1 MNEIKL
7 LRMNIMGGMHSY
19 VLALGDEEIMDEWF
33 ACGLPESV
41 TEEMLSDYAEDDNI
55 WESVCSE
62 FGYIIQ
68 EFENANV
75 CRRQKYRLSFSRPGP
90 AKNLKKCLTNK

>member
-1 MNEIKL
+1 MDEIKL

-19 VLALGDEEIMDEWF
+19 VLALGDEEIMAEWF

-41 TEEMLSDYAEDDNI
+41 TEEMLSDYAEYDNI
-55 WESVCSE
+55 WENVCGVFE
-62 FGYIIQ
+62 YIVR

-75 CRRQKYRLSFSRPGP
+75 CRR
-90 AKNLKKCLTNK
+90 

>member
-1 MNEIKL
+1 MDEIKL

-33 ACGLPESV
+33 AYGLPDSV

-55 WESVCSE
+55 WESVCGE
-62 FGYIIQ
+62 FEYIIR
-68 EFENANV
+68 EFENVNA
-75 CRRQKYRLSFSRPGP
+75 CRR
-90 AKNLKKCLTNK
+90 